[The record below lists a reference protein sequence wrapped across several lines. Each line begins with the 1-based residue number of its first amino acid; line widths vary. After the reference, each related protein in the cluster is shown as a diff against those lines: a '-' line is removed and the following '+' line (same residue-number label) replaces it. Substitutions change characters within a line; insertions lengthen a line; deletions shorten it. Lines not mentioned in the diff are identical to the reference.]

1 MTIEPS
7 GFAREKDC
15 FESPQVLHVSRI
27 IPCMDLYRSGHRRG
41 ALGFLTKLRKI
52 AAASDPRM
60 AANNLNVGC
69 ISSRHVSPA
78 QQRKQPARK
87 ADRQR
92 SQRSQALVEFAL
104 VSPLF
109 FLILFG
115 AIDITRI
122 LYAYT
127 AISSAARDGARTA
140 SLSGSLYTDCQIIAE
155 LELVGQGFPVR
166 MDPNSLVGDSDPNA
180 PSGPLQ
186 PTTPPPNVGY
196 AYIWPAVA
204 TANPPDN
211 NCTSSTQRAIAP
223 SVKHVAVEVQYHFTP
238 LLPFVAAF
246 APNVIIKTVS
256 VVTTE

>member
-1 MTIEPS
+1 MPVPD
-7 GFAREKDC
+7 RE
-15 FESPQVLHVSRI
+15 
-27 IPCMDLYRSGHRRG
+27 
-41 ALGFLTKLRKI
+41 T
-52 AAASDPRM
+52 
-60 AANNLNVGC
+60 AANKLNVGC
-69 ISSRHVSPA
+69 ISSGQVSPA
-78 QQRKQPARK
+78 RPRTEPARI
-87 ADRQR
+87 AARRR

-109 FLILFG
+109 FLIIFA
-115 AIDITRI
+115 AIDISRL

-140 SLSGSLYTDCQIIAE
+140 SLSGSLYTDCQIIQE
-155 LELVGQGFPVR
+155 VELVGQGFPVR
-166 MDPNSLVGDSDPNA
+166 MDPNSIVGDSDPNT
-180 PSGPLQ
+180 PSGALQ

-204 TANPPDN
+204 TAAPADA

-223 SVKHVAVEVQYHFTP
+223 SVKHVAVEIQYHFTP

-246 APNVIIKTVS
+246 APNVIVKTVS

>member
-1 MTIEPS
+1 
-7 GFAREKDC
+7 
-15 FESPQVLHVSRI
+15 
-27 IPCMDLYRSGHRRG
+27 
-41 ALGFLTKLRKI
+41 
-52 AAASDPRM
+52 M
-60 AANNLNVGC
+60 AANNWNVGC
-69 ISSRHVSPA
+69 ISSGDVSPA
-78 QQRKQPARK
+78 RRRTNPARVT
-87 ADRQR
+87 ARRR

-115 AIDITRI
+115 AIDITRL
-122 LYAYT
+122 LYAYS

-140 SLSGSLYTDCQIIAE
+140 SLSGSLYSDCQIIRE

-166 MDPNSLVGDSDPNA
+166 MDPNSLVGDSDPNS

-186 PTTPPPNVGY
+186 PTTPPANVGY

-211 NCTSSTQRAIAP
+211 NCDSQVQRAIAP

-238 LLPFVAAF
+238 LLPFVNAF
-246 APNVIIKTVS
+246 APNVIVKTVS